1 MDYFESFYGLGPVS
15 RLLIYPKIQSTEKMG
30 VYLQGSTSFDID
42 FISVGEDTAGD
53 KSPVL
58 EPHCFY
64 AYCAAMRGVHP

>member
-1 MDYFESFYGLGPVS
+1 M
-15 RLLIYPKIQSTEKMG
+15 RTLLIYPKIQSTEKMG
-30 VYLQGSTSFDID
+30 EYLQASTSFDVD

-53 KSPVL
+53 KTPAL